1 MDLIKLSIWR
11 NALMAEAGRLVLR
24 PNADQDEVLQRRLRR
39 IEAEI
44 ELIEE
49 RIHET
54 VGSPD

>member
-11 NALMAEAGRLVLR
+11 NALMAEAGRLVLQ
-24 PNADQDEVLQRRLRR
+24 PNAGEDEVLQRRLLR

>member
-11 NALMAEAGRLVLR
+11 NALTAEAARLALQ
-24 PNADQDEVLQRRLRR
+24 PNAELDEVLQRRLRR
-39 IEAEI
+39 IETEI